1 MLAEALTRGEVPSL
15 DYGCKPLYCP
25 LRCSF
30 LPFICSVCDFDDR
43 FEIDACLC
51 CGALDC
57 PALVVLF
64 KHGVIDET
72 AGNISKADR
81 PLGLESGATLY
92 AQIWHVGTGDGQ
104 LWGSLLSG

>member
-15 DYGCKPLYCP
+15 DYGCKPLYFP

-43 FEIDACLC
+43 FEIDACLF

-64 KHGVIDET
+64 KNGVIDET

-81 PLGLESGATLY
+81 PLALESGATL
-92 AQIWHVGTGDGQ
+92 
-104 LWGSLLSG
+104 

>member
-15 DYGCKPLYCP
+15 DYRYKPLYCSP
-25 LRCSF
+25 GCSF
-30 LPFICSVCDFDDR
+30 LPFICTVCDFDDR

-64 KHGVIDET
+64 KNGAIDET

-81 PLGLESGATLY
+81 LLGLESWATL
-92 AQIWHVGTGDGQ
+92 
-104 LWGSLLSG
+104 